1 MFLSQNLHSTPTLYN
16 FPRTLDNIVR
26 SPTRAAMPVGRRMTP
41 TAAMAAPTNSRL
53 LNNHFPVLAVN
64 KQRQERSPDKE
75 DDLHDPQ
82 RKGSL
87 QHRAG
92 LVDLQRQRVVHL
104 PAVLAKGAEG
114 HPNRAAVPVRA
125 VGIGDE
131 AQLVDA
137 GDEGAEEA
145 HVDEGDE
152 EG

>member
-1 MFLSQNLHSTPTLYN
+1 MPVRRGVTPT
-16 FPRTLDNIVR
+16 T
-26 SPTRAAMPVGRRMTP
+26 AMT
-41 TAAMAAPTNSRL
+41 APTNSCL
-53 LNNHFPVLAVN
+53 LNDNFPVLAVN

-104 PAVLAKGAEG
+104 PAVLTKGPEG
-114 HPNRAAVPVRA
+114 HPDRAAVPVRA
-125 VGIGDE
+125 VGVGDE
-131 AQLVDA
+131 AQLVDTC
-137 GDEGAEEA
+137 DEGAEET
-145 HVDEGDE
+145 HVDEGDK